1 VAFDVTPEAYTRFMG
16 RYSLPLAVK
25 FLDLLDP
32 QRGQRVLDVGC
43 GTGIVTA
50 ELAERV
56 GQEAVSA
63 IDPSPPFLSAVRMR
77 LPHVDL
83 RDGHAEEMPFDDDA
97 FDLALA
103 QLSVH
108 FMADPARGVAE
119 MARVVRPG
127 GTVAAVVWDV
137 HGGGSPL
144 AVFWRAA
151 HAFDPNAMAASPLPG
166 PEDADL
172 TTIFERAGLQPEE
185 LTAVT
190 VHRWFDSFEEWW
202 EPYLLGV
209 GPAGDFVTGLDVGT
223 RDRLAAQCRNLLPAP
238 PFDVPGKAWVGR
250 AVV

>member
-1 VAFDVTPEAYTRFMG
+1 
-16 RYSLPLAVK
+16 
-25 FLDLLDP
+25 
-32 QRGQRVLDVGC
+32 
-43 GTGIVTA
+43 
-50 ELAERV
+50 
-56 GQEAVSA
+56 
-63 IDPSPPFLSAVRMR
+63 MR
-77 LPHVDL
+77 LPYVDL
-83 RDGHAEEMPFDDDA
+83 REGHAEELPFDDDT

-151 HAFDPNAMAASPLPG
+151 HAFDPNAMSGSGLPG

-172 TTIFERAGLQPEE
+172 TTDLRAGRPRSRTSP
-185 LTAVT
+185 TAVT

-209 GPAGDFVTGLDVGT
+209 GPAGDFVTGLDVEHPRPAGRT
-223 RDRLAAQCRNLLPAP
+223 VPTTCCPAP